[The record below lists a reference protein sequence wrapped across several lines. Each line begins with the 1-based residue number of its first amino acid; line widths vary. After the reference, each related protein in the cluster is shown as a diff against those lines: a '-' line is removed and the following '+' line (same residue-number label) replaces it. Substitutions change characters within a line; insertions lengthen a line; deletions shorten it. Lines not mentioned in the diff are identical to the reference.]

1 MLPNV
6 KQWILLKDP
15 WNKNQPE
22 PFVRQS
28 TGYTAWWCFETCQV
42 MILITT
48 TWLASGFG
56 LAWRSRGWCWVWSAA
71 GRGITSVAHKIIL
84 TSTELSQFIK
94 HLSRDLLVVFSIIPR
109 AIQACFFLDVRQC
122 CVKKTWDLRSS
133 VSECWS
139 QICRKLSTNL
149 ELSHCPNSISPLRS
163 AVTDLRLLRHWDET
177 VSLGHGSPESPSAFT
192 DSSESHH
199 SPSIHS
205 VASEA
210 THPVSLS
217 RDLWSQA
224 SCTQAAG
231 LWGSQAVLLQP
242 A

>member
-1 MLPNV
+1 MARFGFWISLAEQGVMLGLICSGEGDYIRCTQDNLNQYRV
-6 KQWILLKDP
+6 KSIYKAFKQRSAWICCLFYNP
-15 WNKNQPE
+15 Y
-22 PFVRQS
+22 S
-28 TGYTAWWCFETCQV
+28 HSS
-42 MILITT
+42 M
-48 TWLASGFG
+48 
-56 LAWRSRGWCWVWSAA
+56 
-71 GRGITSVAHKIIL
+71 
-84 TSTELSQFIK
+84 
-94 HLSRDLLVVFSIIPR
+94 
-109 AIQACFFLDVRQC
+109 FFLDVRQC

-192 DSSESHH
+192 DSSESHR

-217 RDLWSQA
+217 RDLWPQA

-231 LWGSQAVLLQP
+231 LWGSRAALLQP